1 MKITSSE
8 FVTSA
13 VNPGGYP
20 PGNLPE
26 VAFVGRS
33 NVGKSSLINKLVNRR
48 GLARTS
54 KTPGRTQLINF
65 FKINE
70 QFLMV
75 DLPGYGFARVP
86 TEVRAKWGKMIEGY
100 LKNREDLKGVCL
112 LLDCRHTPTAQ
123 DKQMYQWLI
132 HYGVPTV
139 IVATKIDKLS
149 NNQWAKQ
156 QAIIKKTLPL
166 SPEHRIIPFSAE
178 TGQGKDHLLS
188 VLEEWVIVPVE
199 EADISEQT

>member
-1 MKITSSE
+1 MKILSSE

-20 PGNLPE
+20 PGHLPE

-65 FKINE
+65 FLINDA
-70 QFLMV
+70 FMMV
-75 DLPGYGFARVP
+75 DLPGYGYAKVP
-86 TEVRAKWGKMIEGY
+86 EDVRAKWGKMVEGY
-100 LKNREDLKGVCL
+100 LKDRKNLKGVFL
-112 LLDCRHTPTAQ
+112 LLDCRHTPTSQ
-123 DKQMYQWLI
+123 DKQMYNWLV
-132 HYGVPTV
+132 HYGVPAAV
-139 IVATKIDKLS
+139 VATKIDKLS

-156 QAIIKKTLPL
+156 QSVIKKSLPL
-166 SPEHRIIPFSAE
+166 SPEHKMIPFSAE
-178 TGQGKDHLLS
+178 TGRGKEELLA
-188 VLEEWVIVPVE
+188 VLDGWINTNNP
-199 EADISEQT
+199 SEQE

>member
-1 MKITSSE
+1 MKIVSAE

-13 VNPGGYP
+13 VKPGGYP

-33 NVGKSSLINKLVNRR
+33 NVGKSSLINKLVNRK

-65 FKINE
+65 FKINDA
-70 QFLMV
+70 FILV

-86 TEVRAKWGKMIEGY
+86 GEVKEKWGKMIEGY
-100 LKNREDLKGVCL
+100 LKHREPLKGVAL

-123 DKQMYQWLI
+123 DRQMYQWLL
-132 HYGVPTV
+132 HYGVPAV
-139 IVATKIDKLS
+139 VVATKIDKLS

-156 QAIIKKTLPL
+156 QSVIKKALPL
-166 SPEHRIIPFSAE
+166 APEHKLIPFSAE
-178 TGQGKDHLLS
+178 TGRGKEEVLA
-188 VLEEWVIVPVE
+188 VLEGWVH
-199 EADISEQT
+199 SE

>member
-1 MKITSSE
+1 MKIVSAE
-8 FVTSA
+8 FLTSA

-20 PGNLPE
+20 PGDLSE

-65 FKINE
+65 FTINE
-70 QFLMV
+70 EFLFV
-75 DLPGYGFARVP
+75 DLPGYGYAKVP
-86 TEVRAKWGKMIEGY
+86 EEVRATWGKMIEGY
-100 LKNREDLKGVCL
+100 LKDRDSLKGVIL
-112 LLDCRHTPTAQ
+112 LVDCRHTPTAQ
-123 DKQMYQWLI
+123 DRQMYQWLL

-139 IVATKIDKLS
+139 VVATKIDKLS

-156 QAIIKKTLPL
+156 QGIIKKTLPL
-166 SPEHRIIPFSAE
+166 DPEHKLVPFSSE
-178 TGQGKDHLLS
+178 TGRGKDELLGIIHAW
-188 VLEEWVIVPVE
+188 VHNLEKE
-199 EADISEQT
+199 

>member
-1 MKITSSE
+1 MKIVSAE

-65 FKINE
+65 FNINDT
-70 QFLMV
+70 FLLV

-86 TEVRAKWGKMIEGY
+86 GEVKDKWGKMIEGY
-100 LKNREDLKGVCL
+100 LKNREPLKGVVL

-123 DKQMYQWLI
+123 DIQMYQWLL
-132 HYGVPTV
+132 HYGVSAV
-139 IVATKIDKLS
+139 VVATKIDKLS

-156 QAIIKKTLPL
+156 QSIIKKTLPL
-166 SPEHRIIPFSAE
+166 APEHRLIPFSAE
-178 TGQGKDHLLS
+178 TGRGKDD
-188 VLEEWVIVPVE
+188 VLAVLNGWVHSE
-199 EADISEQT
+199 EA